1 MHNAA
6 AVMAQRHSLPRPH
19 PPMAAFFVSNRG
31 NFKPPG
37 WRGTARRGCDT
48 KRAWAP
54 STFTISAVGPW
65 RAPSRVRSCA
75 IQAPAWGLIVLDTLF
90 RRANIADVMTTSDL
104 TSAPVEPGRE
114 RPLIGL
120 VLGSGAARGFAHIG
134 VLQVLLEHDIVP
146 DIVIG
151 TSMGALVGGSYACN
165 QLETL
170 ETWARSLTMR
180 RIIGYMDVRLGG
192 SGLISG
198 GRLANRLH
206 DSIGAILIEDL
217 PMRFAAITT
226 EIGTGHEVW
235 LTRGSLSL
243 ALRASYALPGVFPPV
258 HVGQRWLVDG
268 ALVNPVPVSAARA
281 FGARVV
287 IAVNLE
293 ADRFGRG
300 ATIPSHGADP
310 GDIPPITPTA
320 KARNGFLGLGHM
332 FGAER
337 ALKRE
342 LIAGPARPSF
352 STVMIESFNI
362 MQDRLT
368 RMRLAGDPPDIHI
381 TPRIGHVGWLEFHR
395 AAEAIAVGR
404 AAAEKALDSITET
417 MAQLR

>member
-1 MHNAA
+1 
-6 AVMAQRHSLPRPH
+6 
-19 PPMAAFFVSNRG
+19 
-31 NFKPPG
+31 
-37 WRGTARRGCDT
+37 
-48 KRAWAP
+48 
-54 STFTISAVGPW
+54 
-65 RAPSRVRSCA
+65 
-75 IQAPAWGLIVLDTLF
+75 
-90 RRANIADVMTTSDL
+90 MTTTDL
-104 TSAPVEPGRE
+104 STTPVEPGRGG
-114 RPLIGL
+114 PLIGL

-134 VLQVLLEHDIVP
+134 VLRILLENGIIP
-146 DIVIG
+146 DIIVG
-151 TSMGALVGGSYACN
+151 TSMGALVGGCYACN
-165 QLETL
+165 HLDTL

-180 RIIGYMDVRLGG
+180 RIIGYLDVRFGG
-192 SGLISG
+192 SGLING

-206 DSIGAILIEDL
+206 DSIGATLIEDL
-217 PMRFAAITT
+217 PMRFAAIAT

-258 HVGQRWLVDG
+258 HIGQRWLVDG
-268 ALVNPVPVSAARA
+268 ALVNPVPVSVARA

-300 ATIPSHGADP
+300 ATIASHGADP
-310 GDIPPITPTA
+310 GDAPPVAPA
-320 KARNGFLGLGHM
+320 SKPRNGFLGLRHM

-368 RMRLAGDPPDIHI
+368 RMRLAGDPPDVHI
-381 TPRIGHVGWLEFHR
+381 TPRIGHVGWLEFNR
-395 AAEAIAVGR
+395 AAEAIAIGR
-404 AAAEKALDSITET
+404 TAAERALDSIKET
-417 MAQLR
+417 IGDLR